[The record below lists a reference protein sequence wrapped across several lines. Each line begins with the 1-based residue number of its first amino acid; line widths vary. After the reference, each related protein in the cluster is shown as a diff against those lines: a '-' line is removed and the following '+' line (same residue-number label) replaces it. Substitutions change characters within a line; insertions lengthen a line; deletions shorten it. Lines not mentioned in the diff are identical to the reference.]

1 VNIFQQEDVIKG
13 MPDQAL
19 MKEAQ
24 APTGRIPQYLVVS
37 EIQRRADMRKR
48 FAGEQQS
55 MPQSTVKDQIVSG
68 GIVGVGQQ
76 RQAPQGRM
84 MPQMPAA
91 QPMPPQQPMPV
102 PPQPMP
108 QQMPQQAMSN
118 GGVVR
123 MFDGRG
129 TPFTPQGSTL
139 EELAESIYDYQRPKR
154 KGNPFQYVEGTL
166 SREDLM
172 RSILGQDAYVP
183 SFKESDKVARP
194 KFVESAVES
203 GMLEQYLPR
212 EEDQFLETK
221 VEIPKAMEGYE
232 TNEGMFAPIGGT
244 LADIKK
250 IDLPFATT
258 IDKELFEAGSSDK
271 STEDKVNQD
280 INKGSVFERGAE
292 ILMPDGGDYSALIE
306 NVEVD
311 TSPIEAVSDKFN
323 PLLEELKN
331 RPKADYRSLIQERT
345 QDFMQ
350 FAPDYEGLITDQE
363 LKAKKIREDAR
374 KDAGAQALIQL
385 GAGILEGNVGEG
397 LRGAGKASSEI
408 MAQARAEASAE
419 EKLANTMKLSEKEA
433 QMNLGIMGEEA
444 AQRQYDRNT
453 DLIIKEYADDRA
465 AQLSAMNIRSDIIK
479 AEVEAETSVAQLIY
493 NAQSDKRQFH
503 LDKIVKAAAIQRY
516 EDLRKEENQ
525 ATLRAIMQQIQDPLE
540 EWLLDYRRSI
550 KGKDVSM
557 DQMQKDINKIINT
570 FLTAYGQKPV
580 PVGGKEE
587 DSLSVSKE
595 TSSPNATSTNKIIDF
610 SELN

>member
-1 VNIFQQEDVIKG
+1 MNIFQQEDVIKG

-76 RQAPQGRM
+76 RQAPQGGM

-118 GGVVR
+118 GGVIR
-123 MFDGRG
+123 MSNGQD
-129 TPFTPQGSTL
+129 TSYFTPQGATL
-139 EELAESIYDYQRPKR
+139 EELAGSMYDYQRPRSGPRGRR
-154 KGNPFQYVEGTL
+154 KGET
-166 SREDLM
+166 
-172 RSILGQDAYVP
+172 RSEMMGRILGPDAYQPP
-183 SFKESDKVARP
+183 SFLAGPGARS
-194 KFVESAVES
+194 KFVKSAVES

-221 VEIPKAMEGYE
+221 VVEKPTFESEFNLGNAAMTDAER
-232 TNEGMFAPIGGT
+232 
-244 LADIKK
+244 LDR
-250 IDLPFATT
+250 
-258 IDKELFEAGSSDK
+258 ELFPLATSVDEEITALGLSDK
-271 STEDKVNQD
+271 STEDKVNKD
-280 INKGSVFERGAE
+280 INKRSVFERGAE
-292 ILMPDGGDYSALIE
+292 ILMPDDGDYSALTE
-306 NVEVD
+306 NFEID

-331 RPKADYRSLIQERT
+331 RPKADYQSLIRERT

-453 DLIIKEYADDRA
+453 DLIIQEYADDRA

-516 EDLRKEENQ
+516 DDLRKEENQ

-580 PVGGKEE
+580 PVGG
-587 DSLSVSKE
+587 DDGVSVNVPSGS
-595 TSSPNATSTNKIIDF
+595 TSPDDDPLGLKR
-610 SELN
+610 

>member
-1 VNIFQQEDVIKG
+1 MNIFQQEDVIKG

-48 FAGEQQS
+48 FAGDQQS

-76 RQAPQGRM
+76 RQAPQGGM

-139 EELAESIYDYQRPKR
+139 EELAGSIYDYQRPKR

-212 EEDQFLETK
+212 EEDQFLENK
-221 VEIPKAMEGYE
+221 VVEKPTYESKYGVGNAAMTDANRLNSE
-232 TNEGMFAPIGGT
+232 FFP
-244 LADIKK
+244 LA
-250 IDLPFATT
+250 TSV
-258 IDKELFEAGSSDK
+258 DKEITALGLSDK
-271 STEDKVNQD
+271 STEDKVNKD
-280 INKGSVFERGAE
+280 INKGNVFERGSK
-292 ILMPDGGDYSALIE
+292 ILMPDDGDYSALTE
-306 NVEVD
+306 NFEID
-311 TSPIEAVSDKFN
+311 TSPIEAVSDKFD
-323 PLLEELKN
+323 PILEELKN
-331 RPKADYRSLIQERT
+331 RPKADYRSLIEERT

-433 QMNLGIMGEEA
+433 QMNLGVMGEEA

-453 DLIIKEYADDRA
+453 DLIIQEYADDRA
-465 AQLSAMNIRSDIIK
+465 AELTAANVRADIVK
-479 AEVEAETSVAQLIY
+479 AQVDAEASVFQLIY
-493 NAQSDKRQFH
+493 TAQSDKRQFH

-516 EDLRKEENQ
+516 DDLRKEENQ

-540 EWLLDYRRSI
+540 EWLVDYRRSI

-557 DQMQKDINKIINT
+557 AQMQKDINKIINT

-587 DSLSVSKE
+587 DSLSVSPSNQNTKP
-595 TSSPNATSTNKIIDF
+595 SGNRIRYDSDGNIIT
-610 SELN
+610 E

>member
-1 VNIFQQEDVIKG
+1 MNIFQQEDVIKG

-48 FAGEQQS
+48 FAGDQQS

-76 RQAPQGRM
+76 RQAPQGGM

-139 EELAESIYDYQRPKR
+139 EELAGSIYDYQRPKR
-154 KGNPFQYVEGTL
+154 KGNPFQYVEGSL

-172 RSILGQDAYVP
+172 RSVLGQDAYVP

-271 STEDKVNQD
+271 STKDKVNEDLYSQTQEDLRTLSGD
-280 INKGSVFERGAE
+280 ISLDV
-292 ILMPDGGDYSALIE
+292 
-306 NVEVD
+306 
-311 TSPIEAVSDKFN
+311 SPIRTAAGKFADLTQRFKDRT
-323 PLLEELKN
+323 P
-331 RPKADYRSLIQERT
+331 ADYRSLIEERT

-397 LRGAGKASSEI
+397 LRGAGKASSDI
-408 MAQARAEASAE
+408 MTQARAEAAAE
-419 EKLANTMKLSEKEA
+419 EKLANSMRLSQEEA
-433 QMNLGIMGEEA
+433 RMNLGVMGEEA

-465 AQLSAMNIRSDIIK
+465 TQLAAMGMEADNIKSEL
-479 AEVEAETSVAQLIY
+479 AAETSIVQLLY
-493 NAQSDKRQFH
+493 GAESDKRTFA
-503 LDKIVKAAAIQRY
+503 LERLVKVASVERFK
-516 EDLRKEENQ
+516 DLKEEEKQ
-525 ATLRAIMQQIQDPLE
+525 ATLRAIIQQIQDPFE
-540 EWLLDYRRSI
+540 EWFKSYQR
-550 KGKDVSM
+550 KNPNVSM
-557 DQMQKDINKIINT
+557 ETLKVDVNK
-570 FLTAYGQKPV
+570 FLNAFITAYGQKPIALEGDDDVSVDV
-580 PVGGKEE
+580 PSGP
-587 DSLSVSKE
+587 
-595 TSSPNATSTNKIIDF
+595 SSSNATSANKKIDF
-610 SELN
+610 SEIN

>member
-1 VNIFQQEDVIKG
+1 MNIFQQEDVIKG

-48 FAGEQQS
+48 FAGDQQS

-76 RQAPQGRM
+76 RQAPQGGM

-139 EELAESIYDYQRPKR
+139 EELAESMYDYERQKR
-154 KGNPFQYVEGTL
+154 KGNPFQYAQGSL
-166 SREDLM
+166 SREDMM

-203 GMLEQYLPR
+203 GMLEQYLPK
-212 EEDQFLETK
+212 EENQFLETK
-221 VEIPKAMEGYE
+221 VETMPRAVEGYE
-232 TNEGMFAPIGGT
+232 TNEGMFAPIGGS
-244 LADIKK
+244 LSDSPRSGQSMLSDVSKLN
-250 IDLPFATT
+250 LPFSTTLDDATV
-258 IDKELFEAGSSDK
+258 EAGSNDTTPSDTVNK
-271 STEDKVNQD
+271 DLSKLDAYSQTQEDLKTLSGD
-280 INKGSVFERGAE
+280 ISLDVAPIRTAAGKFANLAERFKDRT
-292 ILMPDGGDYSALIE
+292 P
-306 NVEVD
+306 
-311 TSPIEAVSDKFN
+311 
-323 PLLEELKN
+323 
-331 RPKADYRSLIQERT
+331 ADYRSLIEERT

-350 FAPDYEGLITDQE
+350 FAPDYEALITDQE
-363 LKAKKIREDAR
+363 LKAKQIREDAR

-397 LRGAGKASSEI
+397 LRGAGKASSDI
-408 MAQARAEASAE
+408 MAQARAEAAAE
-419 EKLANTMKLSEKEA
+419 EKLASTMRLSQEEA
-433 QMNLGIMGEEA
+433 RMNLGVMGEEA
-444 AQRQYDRNT
+444 TQRQYDRNT

-465 AQLSAMNIRSDIIK
+465 TQLAAMGMEADAIK
-479 AEVEAETSVAQLIY
+479 SEVAAETSIAQLLY
-493 NAQSDKRQFH
+493 GAESDKRTFA
-503 LDKIVKAAAIQRY
+503 LERLVKIASVERFK
-516 EDLRKEENQ
+516 DLQQEEKQ
-525 ATLRAIMQQIQDPLE
+525 ATLRAIIQQIQDPFE
-540 EWLLDYRRSI
+540 EWFKSYQRQNPN
-550 KGKDVSM
+550 VSM
-557 DQMQKDINKIINT
+557 DKMKVDVNK
-570 FLTAYGQKPV
+570 FLNAFITAYGQKPIALEGDDGVSVNV
-580 PVGGKEE
+580 PDPKSKSGGNNEN
-587 DSLSVSKE
+587 VSW
-595 TSSPNATSTNKIIDF
+595 SNM
-610 SELN
+610 

>member
-68 GIVGVGQQ
+68 GIASLGQQ
-76 RQAPQGRM
+76 GQAPQGGM

-91 QPMPPQQPMPV
+91 QPMPPQQSMPV

-139 EELAESIYDYQRPKR
+139 EELAGSIYDYQRPKR
-154 KGNPFQYVEGTL
+154 KGNPFQYVEGSL

-221 VEIPKAMEGYE
+221 VVEEPSFQSEFGVGNAAVTDANKQ
-232 TNEGMFAPIGGT
+232 
-244 LADIKK
+244 LDR
-250 IDLPFATT
+250 
-258 IDKELFEAGSSDK
+258 ELFPFLTEIDEDLAKIGLSDK
-271 STEDKVNQD
+271 STEDKVNRD
-280 INKGSVFERGAE
+280 INKGSVFEKGAE
-292 ILMPDGGDYSALIE
+292 ILMPDDGDYSALTE
-306 NVEVD
+306 NFEID

-331 RPKADYRSLIQERT
+331 RPKADYQSLIRERT

-350 FAPDYEGLITDQE
+350 FAPDYEGLITEQE

-516 EDLRKEENQ
+516 DDLRKEENQ

-595 TSSPNATSTNKIIDF
+595 TSSPNATSTNKSIDF

>member
-1 VNIFQQEDVIKG
+1 MNIFQQEDVIKG

-68 GIVGVGQQ
+68 GIASLGQQ
-76 RQAPQGRM
+76 GQAPQGGM

-91 QPMPPQQPMPV
+91 QPMPPQQSMPV

-139 EELAESIYDYQRPKR
+139 EELAGSIYDYQRPKR
-154 KGNPFQYVEGTL
+154 KGNPFQYVEGSL

-221 VEIPKAMEGYE
+221 VVEEPSFQSEFGVGNAAVTDANKQ
-232 TNEGMFAPIGGT
+232 
-244 LADIKK
+244 LDR
-250 IDLPFATT
+250 
-258 IDKELFEAGSSDK
+258 ELFPFLTEIDEDLAKIGLSDK
-271 STEDKVNQD
+271 STEDKVNRD
-280 INKGSVFERGAE
+280 INKGSVFEKGAE
-292 ILMPDGGDYSALIE
+292 ILMPDDGDYSALTE
-306 NVEVD
+306 NFEID

-331 RPKADYRSLIQERT
+331 RPKADYQSLIRERT

-453 DLIIKEYADDRA
+453 DLIIQEYADDRA

-516 EDLRKEENQ
+516 DDLRKEENQ

-595 TSSPNATSTNKIIDF
+595 TSSPNATSTNKSIDF

>member
-1 VNIFQQEDVIKG
+1 
-13 MPDQAL
+13 
-19 MKEAQ
+19 
-24 APTGRIPQYLVVS
+24 
-37 EIQRRADMRKR
+37 MRKR

-68 GIVGVGQQ
+68 GIAGLGQQ
-76 RQAPQGRM
+76 GQAPQGGM

-91 QPMPPQQPMPV
+91 QPMPPQQSMPV

-139 EELAESIYDYQRPKR
+139 EELAGSIYDYQRPKR
-154 KGNPFQYVEGTL
+154 KGNPFQYVEGSL

-221 VEIPKAMEGYE
+221 VVEEPSFQSEFGVGNAAVTDANKQ
-232 TNEGMFAPIGGT
+232 
-244 LADIKK
+244 LDR
-250 IDLPFATT
+250 
-258 IDKELFEAGSSDK
+258 ELFPFLTEIDEDLAKIGLSDK
-271 STEDKVNQD
+271 STEDKVNRD
-280 INKGSVFERGAE
+280 INKGSVFEKGAE
-292 ILMPDGGDYSALIE
+292 ILMPDDGDYSALTE
-306 NVEVD
+306 NFEID

-331 RPKADYRSLIQERT
+331 RPKADYQSLIRERT

-516 EDLRKEENQ
+516 DDLRKEENQ

-595 TSSPNATSTNKIIDF
+595 TSSPNATSTNKSIDF

>member
-1 VNIFQQEDVIKG
+1 

-76 RQAPQGRM
+76 RQAPQGGM

-139 EELAESIYDYQRPKR
+139 EELAGSIYDYQRPKR
-154 KGNPFQYVEGTL
+154 KGNPFQYAEGSL

-212 EEDQFLETK
+212 EEDQFLENK
-221 VEIPKAMEGYE
+221 VVEKPTYESKYGVGNAAMTDANRLNSE
-232 TNEGMFAPIGGT
+232 FFP
-244 LADIKK
+244 LA
-250 IDLPFATT
+250 TSV
-258 IDKELFEAGSSDK
+258 DKEITALGLSDK
-271 STEDKVNQD
+271 STEDKVNKD
-280 INKGSVFERGAE
+280 INKGNVFERGSK
-292 ILMPDGGDYSALIE
+292 ILMPDDGDYSALTE
-306 NVEVD
+306 NFEID
-311 TSPIEAVSDKFN
+311 TSPIEAVSDKFD
-323 PLLEELKN
+323 PILEELKN
-331 RPKADYRSLIQERT
+331 RPKADYRSLIEERT

-433 QMNLGIMGEEA
+433 QMNLGVMGEEA

-453 DLIIKEYADDRA
+453 DLIIQEYADDRA
-465 AQLSAMNIRSDIIK
+465 AELTAANVRADIVK
-479 AEVEAETSVAQLIY
+479 AQVDAEASVFQLIY
-493 NAQSDKRQFH
+493 TAQSDKRQFH

-516 EDLRKEENQ
+516 DDLRKEENQ

-540 EWLLDYRRSI
+540 EWLVDYRRSI

-557 DQMQKDINKIINT
+557 AQMQKDINKIINT

-587 DSLSVSKE
+587 DSLSVSPSNQNTKP
-595 TSSPNATSTNKIIDF
+595 SGNRIRYDSDGNIIT
-610 SELN
+610 E

>member
-1 VNIFQQEDVIKG
+1 MNIFQQEDVIKG

-48 FAGEQQS
+48 FAGDQQS

-76 RQAPQGRM
+76 RQAPQGGM

-91 QPMPPQQPMPV
+91 QPMPPQQSMPV

-139 EELAESIYDYQRPKR
+139 EELAGSIYDYQRPKR
-154 KGNPFQYVEGTL
+154 KGNPFQYVEGSL

-221 VEIPKAMEGYE
+221 VVEEPSFQSEFGVGNAAVTDANKQ
-232 TNEGMFAPIGGT
+232 
-244 LADIKK
+244 LDR
-250 IDLPFATT
+250 
-258 IDKELFEAGSSDK
+258 ELFPFLTEIDEDLAKIGLSDK

-292 ILMPDGGDYSALIE
+292 ILMPDGGDYSALTE
-306 NVEVD
+306 NFEID

-323 PLLEELKN
+323 PILEELKN
-331 RPKADYRSLIQERT
+331 RPKADYRSLIEERT

-350 FAPDYEGLITDQE
+350 FAPDYEGLITEQE

-453 DLIIKEYADDRA
+453 DLIIQEYADDRA
-465 AQLSAMNIRSDIIK
+465 AELTAANVRADIAK
-479 AEVEAETSVAQLIY
+479 AQIDAETSVVQLIY

-516 EDLRKEENQ
+516 DDLRKEENQ

-550 KGKDVSM
+550 KGKNVSVE
-557 DQMQKDINKIINT
+557 QMQKDINKIINT

-580 PVGGKEE
+580 PVGG
-587 DSLSVSKE
+587 DDGVSVNVPSGP
-595 TSSPNATSTNKIIDF
+595 SFSNATSANKSIDF

>member
-1 VNIFQQEDVIKG
+1 MNIFQQEDVIKG

-55 MPQSTVKDQIVSG
+55 MPQSTIKDQIVSG
-68 GIVGVGQQ
+68 GIASLGQQ
-76 RQAPQGRM
+76 GQAPRGGM

-91 QPMPPQQPMPV
+91 QPMPPQQSMPV

-123 MFDGRG
+123 MSSGQD
-129 TPFTPQGSTL
+129 TSYFTPQGTTL
-139 EELAESIYDYQRPKR
+139 EELAESMYDYQRPR
-154 KGNPFQYVEGTL
+154 SGPRGRREGET
-166 SREDLM
+166 
-172 RSILGQDAYVP
+172 RSEMIGRILGPDAYQPP
-183 SFKESDKVARP
+183 SFLAGPGARP
-194 KFVESAVES
+194 KFIQSAVES

-212 EEDQFLETK
+212 EEDQFLENK

-244 LADIKK
+244 LADIEK
-250 IDLPFATT
+250 INLPSATT
-258 IDKELFEAGSSDK
+258 IDKELFKAGSSDK
-271 STEDKVNQD
+271 STKDKVNQD
-280 INKGSVFERGAE
+280 INKRSVFEKGAE
-292 ILMPDGGDYSALIE
+292 ILMPDDGDYSALTE
-306 NVEVD
+306 NFEID
-311 TSPIEAVSDKFN
+311 TSPIKAVSDKFN
-323 PLLEELKN
+323 PILEELKN
-331 RPKADYRSLIQERT
+331 RPKADYRSLIKERT

-397 LRGAGKASSEI
+397 LRGAGKVSSEI

-453 DLIIKEYADDRA
+453 DLIIQEYADDRA
-465 AQLSAMNIRSDIIK
+465 AELTAANVRADIAK
-479 AEVEAETSVAQLIY
+479 AQIDAETSVVQLIY

-516 EDLRKEENQ
+516 DDLRKEENQ

-550 KGKDVSM
+550 KGKNVPVE
-557 DQMQKDINKIINT
+557 QMQKDINKIINT

-595 TSSPNATSTNKIIDF
+595 TSSSNDTSANKSIDF

>member
-1 VNIFQQEDVIKG
+1 MNIFQQEDVIKG

-76 RQAPQGRM
+76 RQAPQGGM

-123 MFDGRG
+123 MSSGQELPFDLTGRNVR
-129 TPFTPQGSTL
+129 
-139 EELAESIYDYQRPKR
+139 ELAENLYTNLYDYEQPKR
-154 KGNPFQYVEGTL
+154 EGNPFQNAPGSL
-166 SREDLM
+166 SQDDIAA
-172 RSILGQDAYVP
+172 SILGEGATFPVSKYPRVREG
-183 SFKESDKVARP
+183 FIK
-194 KFVESAVES
+194 SAEES
-203 GMLEQYLPR
+203 GMLEKYLPK
-212 EEDQFLETK
+212 EDQFLETK
-221 VEIPKAMEGYE
+221 VPSFQSEFGVGNAAMTDAERLDSE
-232 TNEGMFAPIGGT
+232 LFP
-244 LADIKK
+244 LA
-250 IDLPFATT
+250 TSV
-258 IDKELFEAGSSDK
+258 DKEIAALGLSDK
-271 STEDKVNQD
+271 STKDKVNQD
-280 INKGSVFERGAE
+280 INKGSVFEKGAE
-292 ILMPDGGDYSALIE
+292 ILMPDDGDYSALTE
-306 NVEVD
+306 NFEID

-323 PLLEELKN
+323 PILEELKN
-331 RPKADYRSLIQERT
+331 RPKADYRSLIEERT

-397 LRGAGKASSEI
+397 LRGAGKVSSEI

-453 DLIIKEYADDRA
+453 DLIIQEYADDRA
-465 AQLSAMNIRSDIIK
+465 SELTAANVRADIAKAQID
-479 AEVEAETSVAQLIY
+479 AETSVIQLIY
-493 NAQSDKRQFH
+493 TAQSDKRQFH

-516 EDLRKEENQ
+516 DDLRKEENQ

-550 KGKDVSM
+550 KGKNVPVE
-557 DQMQKDINKIINT
+557 QMQKDINKIINT

-580 PVGGKEE
+580 PVGG
-587 DSLSVSKE
+587 DDGVSVNVPSGP
-595 TSSPNATSTNKIIDF
+595 SSSNATSANKSIDF